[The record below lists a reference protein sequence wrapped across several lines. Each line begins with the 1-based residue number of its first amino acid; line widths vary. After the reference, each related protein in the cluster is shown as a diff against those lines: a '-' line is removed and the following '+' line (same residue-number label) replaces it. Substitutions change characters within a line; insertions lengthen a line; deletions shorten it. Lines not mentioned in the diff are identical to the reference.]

1 MHNSLRLFMPLPLLL
16 ALSGLLSAPVALGEQ
31 ASSNADYQQA
41 QEDIAH
47 GSTSERINAMNR
59 LSRLGTAADADTL
72 YPLLSDTDP
81 SVRNAAQA
89 VIWQL
94 WGHSGNPAIDIEYQ
108 QGLDLMS
115 AGDLPHAID
124 LFSHIIEQQ
133 PSFAEAWNKRA
144 TLYFMIGQYD
154 LSILDCEEVLK
165 RIPQH
170 FGALSGYARM
180 LVDKGQF
187 ERALDYMERANQVN
201 PQMPNAAET
210 IQQLRRQISSK
221 KKNIV

>member
-1 MHNSLRLFMPLPLLL
+1 MHNSLRLITPLSLLL
-16 ALSGLLSAPVALGEQ
+16 ALSGLLSSPLAIGAEAV
-31 ASSNADYQQA
+31 SNADYQQA

-47 GSTSERINAMNR
+47 GTSAQRINAMNR

-81 SVRNAAQA
+81 SVRNVAQA

-94 WGHSGNPAIDIEYQ
+94 WGHSGDPAIDIEYQ

-124 LFSHIIEQQ
+124 LFTHIIEQQ
-133 PSFAEAWNKRA
+133 PAFAEAWNKRA

>member
-1 MHNSLRLFMPLPLLL
+1 MHNSLRFISPLPLLL
-16 ALSGLLSAPVALGEQ
+16 ALSGLLSSPQ
-31 ASSNADYQQA
+31 AIGAEAVSNADYLQA

-47 GSTSERINAMNR
+47 GTSAQRINAMNR

-81 SVRNAAQA
+81 SVRNVAQA

-94 WGHSGNPAIDIEYQ
+94 WGHSGDPAIDIEYQ

-124 LFSHIIEQQ
+124 LFTHIIEQQ
-133 PSFAEAWNKRA
+133 PAFAEAWNKRA